1 MRPDYQANKK
11 NGLCITLYTKIPAEM
26 LRNITTENL
35 RPLVSPKNISP
46 FQFLT
51 EILYNRNLTHMQHL
65 KRLNESI

>member
-51 EILYNRNLTHMQHL
+51 EIL
-65 KRLNESI
+65 